1 MREGRNRA
9 AAAAVINGMTHT
21 RHSVV
26 ATTLLIVILG
36 LLGAGCGSGARPA
49 STHPRAHRTIHVS
62 SGRHTFKPGVLAFGD
77 KVICGLAGA
86 GVPKPGL
93 GVGGFADG
101 TTNSSDIQ
109 LTVSADGAVAVSCQT
124 G

>member
-9 AAAAVINGMTHT
+9 RAAAVIDGMTH
-21 RHSVV
+21 RRRSAV
-26 ATTLLIVILG
+26 AATLLVVVLG
-36 LLGAGCGSGARPA
+36 LLGAGCGSAAQPA
-49 STHPRAHRTIHVS
+49 STHQRAHRTIHVS
-62 SGRHTFKPGVLAFGD
+62 PGRHTFKPGVLAFGD

-93 GVGGFADG
+93 GVGGAADG
-101 TTNSSDIQ
+101 TTSSSDIQ
-109 LTVSADGAVAVSCQT
+109 VTVSANGGVAVSCQT